1 MTEIGS
7 IIIRELRDD
16 EADAFVA
23 LCDVLDHETEL
34 MMLEPGERRSLAAEQ
49 REEIRR
55 TLGATNST
63 ILVADDRG
71 RLIGYVAAYGGD
83 YRRNRHSAAIVA
95 GVLQA
100 HAGQGVG
107 RRLFEHLI
115 RWAPEHGVTR
125 LELTVMTHNEPAVR
139 LYRGM
144 GFEVE
149 GRRRRSLLVD
159 GQPVDEYAMALL
171 LEPPR
176 A

>member
-1 MTEIGS
+1 MAETGS
-7 IIIRELRDD
+7 IAIRELRDD
-16 EADAFVA
+16 EIDAFVA
-23 LCDVLDHETEL
+23 LCDTLDHETEL
-34 MMLEPGERRSLAAEQ
+34 MMLEPGERHTLAGQ
-49 REEIRR
+49 QGEEVRR
-55 TLGATNST
+55 TLGAANST

-83 YRRNRHSAAIVA
+83 YRRNRHSATLVA
-95 GVLQA
+95 GVLQS

-149 GRRRRSLLVD
+149 GRRRRSLMVA
-159 GQPVDEYAMALL
+159 GQPVDEYAMALV
-171 LEPPR
+171 LESPLR
-176 A
+176 